1 MLMTEYET
9 TVVVRP
15 DVTGEQVEAALD
27 RVRDVIGKQGGK
39 LLEIEHWGKKKLAY
53 PMKKHPRAIYVRTHY
68 LGIGGL
74 VGELERNLRLN
85 ENVLRFLTIKI
96 DERVEADS
104 KVEKEYVAPS
114 YDEPDEV
121 EEEELDAS
129 YDDHDDDR
137 DDDRRGDRDYDR
149 RGDRDYD
156 RRGDR
161 DDDRREARG
170 DRDDDRREARGD
182 REEKRPNPEA
192 IKHDDDGEEES
203 KE

>member
-53 PMKKHPRAIYVRTHY
+53 PMKKHPRGIYVRTHY
-68 LGIGGL
+68 LGVGGL

-85 ENVLRFLTIKI
+85 ENVLRFLTIKLE
-96 DERVEADS
+96 ERVEAES

-121 EEEELDAS
+121 EEEEFDAS
-129 YDDHDDDR
+129 EDR
-137 DDDRRGDRDYDR
+137 DDDRDG
-149 RGDRDYD
+149 
-156 RRGDR
+156 
-161 DDDRREARG
+161 DDRREARG
-170 DRDDDRREARGD
+170 YDREDRRRDPEAVKRDDDDDAVEA
-182 REEKRPNPEA
+182 EERKN
-192 IKHDDDGEEES
+192 
-203 KE
+203 